1 MDISAMPS
9 GYCSSSARLRAFS
22 IRVRLRIII
31 MYSTAMNTTPA
42 GMTYQLREKMEIS
55 ATAIAMTSIAT

>member
-1 MDISAMPS
+1 
-9 GYCSSSARLRAFS
+9 
-22 IRVRLRIII
+22 